1 MKKYKIPRGLESE
14 LVTTEPGDRT
24 GTTHQQVGGR
34 RGWGGSRSQQGG
46 GAPRI
51 LGALGHALCGPTGDA
66 GREAGLQRPQKAR
79 GSE

>member
-1 MKKYKIPRGLESE
+1 MKKHKIPWGLESE

-24 GTTHQQVGGR
+24 GTAHQHVGER
-34 RGWGGSRSQQGG
+34 RGWGG